1 MHGQEGKTSWPFAFE
16 MSEIVKNSKARR
28 DYSILET
35 YEAGI
40 ALRGTEVKSLRAGKG
55 QIRDAFAKVDDH
67 GEAWL
72 VNAYIDEYS
81 QGNINNHDPR
91 APRKLLLHKKEI
103 DKLRGLTQ
111 AKGYAL
117 VPLKMYWKKGKVKV
131 LLGVGQGKGHAD
143 KREDLRKRDTDR
155 QIRDATMRHM
165 KGR

>member
-1 MHGQEGKTSWPFAFE
+1 

-28 DYSILET
+28 DYRILET

-55 QIRDAFAKVDDH
+55 QIRDSFAKVDAE
-67 GEAWL
+67 GEVWL
-72 VNAYIDEYS
+72 VNAYIDEYA
-81 QGNINNHDPR
+81 QGNIHNHNPR

>member
-1 MHGQEGKTSWPFAFE
+1 

-28 DYSILET
+28 DYRILET

-72 VNAYIDEYS
+72 VN
-81 QGNINNHDPR
+81 
-91 APRKLLLHKKEI
+91 
-103 DKLRGLTQ
+103 
-111 AKGYAL
+111 AL